1 MQYRKI
7 FNLDTNILIEIIRSN
22 KAMIQRLTETVSQND
37 AIAIS
42 DIVYYEVMRGFNEN
56 TSRKKLTLFKELYN
70 DALHLSLNK
79 KSLNIAVNIYQELR
93 KTGQLIE
100 DADIFIAAISIAN
113 DAVLVTDNVKHFGRI
128 PTLNILNWK

>member
-22 KAMIQRLTETVSQND
+22 KAMIQKLTETVSQND